1 MLAFQNWKVDR
12 TRTNQKQTKTNNGG
26 ACWACGKGHAR
37 VQGHRGSRQSACGV
51 CIFDH
56 LPSLSSLALF
66 FAFVVFFDLLFSVLF
81 VGPQNLTRRTMRW
94 KQKYPRIEHTRRKWF
109 TPICAFE
116 SVYPHIHTYA
126 NAYTHTHTQVCKHP
140 HRNMRMLMPHLHAV
154 VLSFACLLSVCTCV
168 CVFSQALHS
177 QGHPAPSALQS
188 VDAFCGAYG
197 SATQ

>member
-1 MLAFQNWKVDR
+1 MSWCRCLLSKIGRSTELERRLKTNQNKQWRGMWER
-12 TRTNQKQTKTNNGG
+12 TRS
-26 ACWACGKGHAR
+26 
-37 VQGHRGSRQSACGV
+37 GSRPQGIKAKCLRCV

-126 NAYTHTHTQVCKHP
+126 SAYTHTHTHAYTGVQAPTSKHA
-140 HRNMRMLMPHLHAV
+140 HAV
-154 VLSFACLLSVCTCV
+154 ILSFACLLSVCTCV
-168 CVFSQALHS
+168 RV
-177 QGHPAPSALQS
+177 
-188 VDAFCGAYG
+188 
-197 SATQ
+197 